1 MSNKLKVE
9 IWSDVVCPFCYIG
22 KRRFEHALEK
32 FPNREAVEIEWRSF
46 QLDPEVKPVPGMSIN
61 EYLAKRKGVS
71 VAEGKQMNDY
81 MAEMAKEVGLH
92 YDFDKAVVTN
102 TTNAHQLIHLAKKH
116 NLGDAAEER
125 FFAAYY
131 TEGKDLND
139 PETLIALAKEIGLPE
154 AESREVLQNDK
165 YKEAVV
171 QDQYE
176 AAQVGARGVPF
187 FVLNNKYAVSG
198 AQPTEVFLQALNQVW
213 QESAKPQPLPGAEND
228 PNTCGLDGIC

>member
-1 MSNKLKVE
+1 MSKIKVE

-32 FPNREAVEIEWRSF
+32 FPNRNDVEIEWRSF

-81 MAEMAKEVGLH
+81 MADMAKEVGLH

-102 TTNAHQLIHLAKKH
+102 TTNAHQLIQLAKKH
-116 NLGDAAEER
+116 QLGDKAEER

-131 TEGKDLND
+131 TEGQDLNN
-139 PETLIALAKEIGLPE
+139 PETLVKLAAEIGLDE
-154 AESREVLQNDK
+154 TESRQVLQNDT
-165 YKEAVV
+165 YKEAVLH
-171 QDQYE
+171 DQYE

-187 FVLNNKYAVSG
+187 FVFNNKYAISG
-198 AQPTEVFLQALNQVW
+198 AQPTETFLQALNQIW
-213 QESAKPQPLPGAEND
+213 QETAKPQPLPGAGNGANACD
-228 PNTCGLDGIC
+228 LDGNNC